1 MVPAA
6 EEERT
11 VSVPPPPFFQPA
23 PPGPQGTTANQ
34 GGTPASGTAANQQ
47 GTPANQ
53 AGTPN
58 VTPLA
63 PATGGEPLTSQPL
76 ATAAEPIIAGD
87 SFDEADSDEM
97 VNARPRDTNS
107 SEPRTQNIINILS
120 QHYGANINSIF
131 HKHALIK
138 YSIRYA
144 PQNTDETIAQNIFST
159 YAFMQA
165 TFDHLK
171 RRFDYAEKEI
181 LKFYN
186 RNYDQ
191 LPTSETEES
200 VHLAAFRAIL
210 GPSKALSA
218 NVNAIPLT
226 HDQFQSFVF
235 LFLFYVQDV
244 LLLSVRVLFLALA
257 LSVSHRI
264 LPFSSLYIL
273 VERSRLIPFF
283 SSDSLY

>member
-23 PPGPQGTTANQ
+23 
-34 GGTPASGTAANQQ
+34 
-47 GTPANQ
+47 
-53 AGTPN
+53 
-58 VTPLA
+58 
-63 PATGGEPLTSQPL
+63 PL

-159 YAFMQA
+159 LALEAASVPGPTVPISLFDSAQNKA
-165 TFDHLK
+165 CTLVARDFGTSRSITKSTFVDGEFNKDFFGHAHNAVNTAMS
-171 RRFDYAEKEI
+171 FA
-181 LKFYN
+181 
-186 RNYDQ
+186 
-191 LPTSETEES
+191 
-200 VHLAAFRAIL
+200 V
-210 GPSKALSA
+210 KALQLAGTSLGS
-218 NVNAIPLT
+218 NAHMTKRESLLAPALDKFRTNPFDRQNREDNMKEMVFINSFLPVVEKPPQHARFLT
-226 HDQFQSFVF
+226 IHTRFQW
-235 LFLFYVQDV
+235 
-244 LLLSVRVLFLALA
+244 
-257 LSVSHRI
+257 RI
-264 LPFSSLYIL
+264 
-273 VERSRLIPFF
+273 
-283 SSDSLY
+283 

>member
-1 MVPAA
+1 M
-6 EEERT
+6 EDLERRFEAT
-11 VSVPPPPFFQPA
+11 LAGFKTIESV
-23 PPGPQGTTANQ
+23 QGAQ
-34 GGTPASGTAANQQ
+34 G
-47 GTPANQ
+47 
-53 AGTPN
+53 
-58 VTPLA
+58 
-63 PATGGEPLTSQPL
+63 
-76 ATAAEPIIAGD
+76 
-87 SFDEADSDEM
+87 
-97 VNARPRDTNS
+97 
-107 SEPRTQNIINILS
+107 S
-120 QHYGANINSIF
+120 QHSRDNLSNDALVHVKKF
-131 HKHALIK
+131 H
-138 YSIRYA
+138 
-144 PQNTDETIAQNIFST
+144 
-159 YAFMQA
+159 AFMQA

-257 LSVSHRI
+257 LSVSIRI